1 MASTNEI
8 LIVRSQYKMADK
20 MADYFG
26 TLNGILNGTLG

>member
-1 MASTNEI
+1 MATTNEI
-8 LIVRSQYKMADK
+8 LIVRSQYK